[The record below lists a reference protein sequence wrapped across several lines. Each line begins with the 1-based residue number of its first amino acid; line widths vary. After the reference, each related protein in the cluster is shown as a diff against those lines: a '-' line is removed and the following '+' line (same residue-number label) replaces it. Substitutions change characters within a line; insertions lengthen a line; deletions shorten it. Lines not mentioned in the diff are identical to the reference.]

1 MLYQVSRRTDHSW
14 VHHLWTALQGRP
26 HLVLQ
31 AKLLVDPSK
40 APMAPEGWQ
49 RYQMSPLQNL
59 EDTQYHLLHCKPVEE
74 VRVSKQREL
83 NQI

>member
-1 MLYQVSRRTDHSW
+1 MPSFGPTG
-14 VHHLWTALQGRP
+14 LQAK
-26 HLVLQ
+26 HK

-40 APMAPEGWQ
+40 ALVAPEGWQ